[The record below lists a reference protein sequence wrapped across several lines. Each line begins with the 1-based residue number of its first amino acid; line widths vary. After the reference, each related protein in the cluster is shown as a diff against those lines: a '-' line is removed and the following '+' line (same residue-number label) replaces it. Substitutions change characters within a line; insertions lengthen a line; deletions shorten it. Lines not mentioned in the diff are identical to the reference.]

1 MLDKITVEK
10 AVACSAWRVLADGQE
25 VLRRVKFDDAYTEGQ
40 RLARKLNVPCEVI
53 RKRSKGKGED
63 SLPVNFKKGKAQKSV
78 PWQVLQRA
86 T

>member
-25 VLRRVKFDDAYTEGQ
+25 VLRRVRFDDAYTEGQ
-40 RLARKLNVPCEVI
+40 RLARKLNVPFEVV
-53 RKRSKGKGED
+53 RKRKVKGED